1 MAAVTHVMTDG
12 VADQSPAE
20 RSRSLR
26 LWAIVGAACA
36 LALTCALSLA
46 VGSKPVAL
54 SDVIAAF
61 TSFDDTD
68 PSHLIV
74 REIRLPR
81 MFAGLLV
88 GAGLGLAGAVMQGV
102 TRNPLADPGI
112 LGVNAGAALAVVSA
126 IFLFDVSAPRTYV
139 WFSFVGA
146 AAASVVVYAL
156 GARGRGGAT
165 PIKLALAGAAVT
177 AFLTSFTTAILMLD
191 SDSLDEFRFW
201 VVGSLVSRDT
211 TVVRNLAPF
220 VIVGILAAAT
230 SAKSLNALS
239 MGEDVARSLGENV
252 SRARILAAVTVT
264 LLTGAS
270 VAIAGPIGFIG
281 LTIPHAARAVTGPDY
296 RWVLPL
302 SMLLGPTLLLA
313 ADVVGRVVARP
324 TEVQVGIMTAL
335 VGTPFFVYIV
345 RRKRLAQL

>member
-1 MAAVTHVMTDG
+1 MGALVGVTAALGLVVMASLAIG
-12 VADQSPAE
+12 
-20 RSRSLR
+20 SRS
-26 LWAIVGAACA
+26 VD
-36 LALTCALSLA
+36 LSE
-46 VGSKPVAL
+46 
-54 SDVIAAF
+54 VISAF
-61 TSFDDTD
+61 TSFDDTS
-68 PSHLIV
+68 PAHLIV
-74 REIRLPR
+74 REIRVPR
-81 MFAGLLV
+81 TIAGLLV

-112 LGVNAGAALAVVSA
+112 LGVNAGAALAVVTA
-126 IFLFDVSAPRTYV
+126 IYALDVSSPRSYV

-146 AAASVVVYAL
+146 ALASVVVYAL

-177 AFLTSFTTAILMLD
+177 AFLTSFTTAILMVD

-201 VVGSLVSRDT
+201 VVGSLVGRDT
-211 TVVRNLAPF
+211 AIVQNLAPF
-220 VIVGILAAAT
+220 IIVGIVAAAAC
-230 SAKSLNALS
+230 AKPLNALS

-252 SRARILAAVTVT
+252 GRARLTAAITVT

-281 LTIPHAARAVTGPDY
+281 LTIPHIARAVTGPDY
-296 RWVLPL
+296 RWVLPM
-302 SMLLGPTLLLA
+302 SMVLGPTLLLG
-313 ADVVGRVVARP
+313 ADIVGRIVARP

-335 VGTPFFVYIV
+335 LGTPFFVYIV

>member
-1 MAAVTHVMTDG
+1 MGALVAVTAGLG
-12 VADQSPAE
+12 VVVVASLAIG
-20 RSRSLR
+20 SRS
-26 LWAIVGAACA
+26 VD
-36 LALTCALSLA
+36 
-46 VGSKPVAL
+46 L
-54 SDVIAAF
+54 SDVISAF
-61 TSFDDTD
+61 TSFDDTL
-68 PSHLIV
+68 PEHLIV
-74 REIRLPR
+74 REIRVPR
-81 MFAGLLV
+81 TVAGLLV

-112 LGVNAGAALAVVSA
+112 LGVNAGAALAVVTA
-126 IFLFDVSAPRTYV
+126 IYALDVSSPRSYV

-146 AAASVVVYAL
+146 ALASVVVYAL

-177 AFLTSFTTAILMLD
+177 AFLTSFTTAILMVD

-201 VVGSLVSRDT
+201 VVGSLVGRDT
-211 TVVRNLAPF
+211 GIVRNLAPF
-220 VIVGILAAAT
+220 IIVGIVAAAAC
-230 SAKSLNALS
+230 AKPLNALS

-252 SRARILAAVTVT
+252 GRARLTAAITVT

-281 LTIPHAARAVTGPDY
+281 LTIPHIARAVTGPDY
-296 RWVLPL
+296 RWVLPM
-302 SMLLGPTLLLA
+302 SMVLGPTLLLG
-313 ADVVGRVVARP
+313 ADILGRIVARP

-335 VGTPFFVYIV
+335 LGTPFFVYIV

>member
-1 MAAVTHVMTDG
+1 V
-12 VADQSPAE
+12 
-20 RSRSLR
+20 
-26 LWAIVGAACA
+26 
-36 LALTCALSLA
+36 
-46 VGSKPVAL
+46 
-54 SDVIAAF
+54 
-61 TSFDDTD
+61 
-68 PSHLIV
+68 
-74 REIRLPR
+74 PR
-81 MFAGLLV
+81 TIAGLLV

-112 LGVNAGAALAVVSA
+112 LGVNAGAALAVVTA
-126 IFLFDVSAPRTYV
+126 IYALDVSSPRSYV

-146 AAASVVVYAL
+146 ALASVVVYAL

-177 AFLTSFTTAILMLD
+177 AFLTSFTTAILMVD

-201 VVGSLVSRDT
+201 VVGSLVGRDT
-211 TVVRNLAPF
+211 AIVQNLAPF
-220 VIVGILAAAT
+220 IIVGIVAAAAC
-230 SAKSLNALS
+230 AKPLNALS

-252 SRARILAAVTVT
+252 GRARLTAAITVT

-281 LTIPHAARAVTGPDY
+281 LTIPHIARAVTGPDY
-296 RWVLPL
+296 RWVLPM
-302 SMLLGPTLLLA
+302 SMVLGPTLLLG
-313 ADVVGRVVARP
+313 ADIVGRIVARP

-335 VGTPFFVYIV
+335 LGTPFFVYIV